1 MNKSI
6 FLIHICL
13 VGLTACAVKEEELE
27 PQTLQLSATSLNTWA
42 GLCNKIELSLR
53 DVDGA
58 SVSSGYLRTINVS
71 ADFGDLYSNAA
82 CTQKI
87 LSITLSPDGD
97 GTSVYYSSPSAA
109 TPTIKISSSGLP
121 AASISLIV
129 TDPAAELVLGQATFA
144 DNTLGTSS
152 QAFQYPTN
160 SVVAGDK
167 LVVADYY
174 NSRIL
179 IWNTIPTSNQ
189 QAADVVVGQANMTS
203 SACNA
208 GGISA
213 QTLCYPSSVHS
224 DGTRLVV
231 SDEGNHRVLIW
242 TTIPSTNGEA
252 ADLVLGQPDMIS
264 NNDNQGAG
272 PTATS
277 LSYPACVW
285 ISGSHLFVAD
295 GANNRVL
302 IWNSFPTS
310 NAAAANVVMGQ
321 ANMTSNTNGVSA
333 TAFDYPY
340 MVSVHNNKVYV
351 SDFVNN
357 RVVVWNN
364 IPSANATAAS
374 VVIGQPNM
382 NSKTANNSG
391 VGANTLFEPGGVAVD
406 EQGRLYV
413 VDFSNNRILVWNQT
427 PTTNGSSASMV
438 LGQTDFTSNAGNQGG
453 APSESS
459 LFSPWGITTHDGK
472 LWISDFGN
480 HRVLSYAIP

>member
-13 VGLTACAVKEEELE
+13 VGLTACAVKDEEPA
-27 PQTLQLSATSLNTWA
+27 PQALQLSTTSLNTWA
-42 GLCNKIELSLR
+42 GLCNKIDLSLQDAEGGAVASGQLR
-53 DVDGA
+53 AINLAADSGSFYSNTACTQTVVKITLRPEEYGA
-58 SVSSGYLRTINVS
+58 SVYFR
-71 ADFGDLYSNAA
+71 
-82 CTQKI
+82 
-87 LSITLSPDGD
+87 
-97 GTSVYYSSPSAA
+97 SPSAA
-109 TPTIKISSSGLP
+109 TPTIEISSSGLP
-121 AASISLIV
+121 AASISFIV
-129 TDPAAELVLGQATFA
+129 TVPAAELVLGQATFA
-144 DNTLGTSS
+144 DNASGTSS
-152 QAFQYPTN
+152 QAFQYPAN

-167 LVVADYY
+167 LFVADYN

-189 QAADVVVGQANMTS
+189 QAADVVIGQANMTS

-208 GGISA
+208 GGVSA

-242 TTIPSTNGEA
+242 TTIPSTNGQA
-252 ADLVLGQPDMIS
+252 ADLVLGQPDMMS

-285 ISGSHLFVAD
+285 IYGSRLFVAD

-302 IWNSFPTS
+302 IWNSFPNG

-321 ANMTSNTNGVSA
+321 ADMASNTSGVSA
-333 TAFDYPY
+333 AAIDYPY

-357 RVVVWNN
+357 RVVVWNT
-364 IPSANATAAS
+364 IPLANATEAS

-382 NSKTANNSG
+382 SSKTANNGG

-438 LGQTDFTSNAGNQGG
+438 LGQTDFTSNTGNQGG

-459 LFSPWGITTHDGK
+459 LFNPWGITTHDGK